1 MSNTNEVAPI
11 SNPYKN
17 PPSIGVKKTRNN
29 PSIFISSIVVDDSM
43 SSTSDV
49 DDTDC
54 ITDLDKGWVEHFL
67 VVDNVIVSNCV
78 VLCCVV
84 FWVSY
89 LLVYDNNCFDKE
101 IIEMVILL

>member
-1 MSNTNEVAPI
+1 LSEIAEGFKSMSNTNEVAPI

-29 PSIFISSIVVDDSM
+29 PNIFISNIVVDDSM

-67 VVDNVIVSNCV
+67 GVANVIVNNYV

-84 FWVSY
+84 LCCLLGK
-89 LLVYDNNCFDKE
+89 LLVS
-101 IIEMVILL
+101 V